1 MIEVNDFHDLYI
13 AELSELR
20 SVEAQIAD
28 HLGALAAQA
37 TDKTLSNAIR
47 THRSVTEA
55 HRDRIDT
62 LLEAHGAAAGN
73 RHDDASMHAML
84 AETEKWVRTIG
95 DGDLRDA
102 GLIASLQRMEHYEIA
117 VLGTLASWA
126 RRLGYDEDAS
136 VLSAILRDDKAAD
149 AYLSDIA
156 TNGEGRL
163 AQLHAPAP
171 IARYS
176 HRR

>member
-1 MIEVNDFHDLYI
+1 MIAVNDFYDLYI

-20 SVEAQIAD
+20 SVEAQMAD

-47 THRSVTEA
+47 THRSVTAA
-55 HRDRIDT
+55 HRDRIDR
-62 LLEAHGAAAGN
+62 LLQDHGTAAGDG
-73 RHDDASMHAML
+73 HDGSMRALL
-84 AETEKWVRTIG
+84 AETGKWARMIG
-95 DGDLRDA
+95 DSDLRDA

-126 RRLGYDEDAS
+126 KKLGYDQDAT
-136 VLSAILRDDKAAD
+136 VLSAILQEDKAAD

-156 TNGEGRL
+156 TNGEGRP
-163 AQLHAPAP
+163 AQQDAPRAYR
-171 IARYS
+171 AV
-176 HRR
+176 